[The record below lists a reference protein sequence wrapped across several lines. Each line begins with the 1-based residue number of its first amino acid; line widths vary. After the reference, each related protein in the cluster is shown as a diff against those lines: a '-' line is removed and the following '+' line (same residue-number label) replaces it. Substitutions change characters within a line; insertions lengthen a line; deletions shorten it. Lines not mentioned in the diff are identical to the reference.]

1 MVLSKMLS
9 NLMQRVRDMFKP
21 YTLEDFISEADPKDH
36 KDIQRLEKVWQ
47 EYRERKLFNNCY

>member
-1 MVLSKMLS
+1 MVLLKMLS

>member
-1 MVLSKMLS
+1 MALSKMLS

>member
-1 MVLSKMLS
+1 MVLLKMLS
-9 NLMQRVRDMFKP
+9 NLMQRVRDVFKP